1 MISLRAAQ
9 ITNET
14 SSSLPSSREPVDSHS
29 ASGEDSEDY
38 EEYEDEENYEDY
50 EDESPNSVN
59 QTNHT
64 IVYKS
69 SLNEGDD
76 GEEYEDNKND
86 ENYRIMGIPQTKTNR
101 TIVNKHDRGED
112 SGDSEEYDDKNYR
125 IMGIPQTKT
134 NQGIAHKPERG
145 GDYKDSEEY
154 EEYEDEENYEDYE
167 ESPKSLNQTNHT
179 IVYKPRLV
187 YKSSL
192 NEGDDKNNR
201 TMGIPQ
207 NHGIAHKPGRGGD
220 GKAFEEYK
228 GSQNSVI
235 QTKHVMVYKPSAGEG
250 MSNSTEGVQSQDN
263 DYNLKMH
270 RSSKARKRKKRRRKK
285 RKKRRKRKRK
295 RKRKKKRKSK
305 RKKKTKG
312 KKPTIPKGEIDM
324 RGRSLTEPKDPNS
337 SRKL

>member
-1 MISLRAAQ
+1 MP
-9 ITNET
+9 
-14 SSSLPSSREPVDSHS
+14 PSQDPVDSHS

-38 EEYEDEENYEDY
+38 EEYEENYEDY
-50 EDESPNSVN
+50 EEESPNSLD

-112 SGDSEEYDDKNYR
+112 SGDSEEYDNENYR

-145 GDYKDSEEY
+145 GDYKDTEEY
-154 EEYEDEENYEDYE
+154 EEYEDEEDYEDYE

-192 NEGDDKNNR
+192 NKSDDKNNR

-207 NHGIAHKPGRGGD
+207 NHGIAHKPDRGGD
-220 GKAFEEYK
+220 GKAFEEYE

-250 MSNSTEGVQSQDN
+250 MSNSTDN

-270 RSSKARKRKKRRRKK
+270 RSSKARKRKQRRKK
-285 RKKRRKRKRK
+285 RRKKRRKRKRK
-295 RKRKKKRKSK
+295 RKRRKKRKSK
-305 RKKKTKG
+305 RKKKSKG
-312 KKPTIPKGEIDM
+312 KKPKQNIGAIDE
-324 RGRSLTEPKDPNS
+324 RSHFEPIDPE
-337 SRKL
+337 